1 MKFKLKNYEDLASAV
16 EKMSVRELL
25 KTVSCPQTTAE
36 NVEFDKE
43 YPLVFVHGTT
53 REKAKAFRES
63 RNAGTLICTDTE
75 CGAGMMLAGC
85 TDFPSMGALGVCND
99 EALAYQVGRITARD
113 CVEAG
118 WRWSL
123 SPCVDIRL
131 DHRSPAV
138 SIRSAG
144 SDPETVIKIA
154 GGYMKGLQDGGVVA
168 TIKHFPGDGACAY
181 DQHLTTAENPL
192 SREQWQESYGRV
204 YKELIAEGAMCVMPG
219 HISLP
224 AMDEIDPVMGL
235 CPPATLSYNLMT
247 KLLKQ
252 ELGFEGII
260 CSDALTM
267 GGFCGFMNY
276 YKACATFLKNGGDI
290 LLFVRT
296 NEKFFQEMTV
306 LVEEGFLP
314 LRVLQDRAYRVLC
327 FLRQAGELPVPN
339 EKLPD
344 GAALSRQVVEKSV
357 TVERDRFSVL
367 PFRANK
373 DTKILLVDFSNNYA
387 GSACTQRFLD
397 ALNDRGYHVELLES
411 PGPSKLRH
419 AAEDGAYDLI
429 LCSMTNGFSYGT
441 NVLRL
446 HGRLARNMMDGWTKQ
461 GTPVVFVCFYDDTF
475 HLQFAAPADTVVCTR
490 GVADATFGVL
500 LERLFS

>member
-1 MKFKLKNYEDLASAV
+1 MKFQLKNYEDIWENVKKFPVDQLI
-16 EKMSVRELL
+16 

-36 NVEFDKE
+36 NVEFDTE

-63 RNAGTLICTDTE
+63 RNGDTLICTDTE

-99 EALAYQVGRITARD
+99 GDLAYQVGRITARD

-131 DHRSPAV
+131 DPKSPAV

-192 SREQWQESYGRV
+192 TRERWWESYGKV
-204 YKELIAEGAMCVMPG
+204 YKTLIEQGAMCVMPG

-260 CSDALTM
+260 
-267 GGFCGFMNY
+267 
-276 YKACATFLKNGGDI
+276 
-290 LLFVRT
+290 
-296 NEKFFQEMTV
+296 
-306 LVEEGFLP
+306 
-314 LRVLQDRAYRVLC
+314 
-327 FLRQAGELPVPN
+327 
-339 EKLPD
+339 
-344 GAALSRQVVEKSV
+344 
-357 TVERDRFSVL
+357 
-367 PFRANK
+367 
-373 DTKILLVDFSNNYA
+373 
-387 GSACTQRFLD
+387 
-397 ALNDRGYHVELLES
+397 
-411 PGPSKLRH
+411 
-419 AAEDGAYDLI
+419 
-429 LCSMTNGFSYGT
+429 
-441 NVLRL
+441 
-446 HGRLARNMMDGWTKQ
+446 
-461 GTPVVFVCFYDDTF
+461 
-475 HLQFAAPADTVVCTR
+475 
-490 GVADATFGVL
+490 
-500 LERLFS
+500 

>member
-1 MKFKLKNYEDLASAV
+1 MKFRLMEYGDLLETV
-16 EKMSVRELL
+16 EKMTVPELL
-25 KTVSCPQTTAE
+25 KTVSCPQTTAD
-36 NVEFDKE
+36 NLEFDTR

-53 REKAKAFRES
+53 REKAKAFRQS
-63 RNAGTLICTDTE
+63 RAADTLICTDTE

-85 TDFPSMGALGVCND
+85 TEFPSMGALGVAGD
-99 EALAYQVGRITARD
+99 KQAAYQVGRLTARD

-131 DHRSPAV
+131 NGKSPAV

-144 SDPETVIKIA
+144 ADADTVIDIA
-154 GGYMKGLQDGGVVA
+154 GGYMQGLQDGGVVV
-168 TIKHFPGDGACAY
+168 TLKHFPGDGACDY

-192 SREQWQESYGRV
+192 SREAWQESYGKV
-204 YKELIAEGAMCVMPG
+204 YRALIDRGAMCVMPG

-224 AMDEIDPVMGL
+224 SMDEPDPVMGL

-296 NEKFFQEMTV
+296 SDAFFREMTD
-306 LVEEGFLP
+306 LVEQDYLP
-314 LRVLQDRAYRVLC
+314 LAVLKNRAYRVLC
-327 FLRQAGELPVPN
+327 FRRQALQMEIAQDA
-339 EKLPD
+339 LPD
-344 GAALSRQVVEKSV
+344 GAVLSRQVVAGGI
-357 TVERDRFSVL
+357 TVERDRFGVL
-367 PFRANK
+367 PFAADKNTR
-373 DTKILLVDFSNNYA
+373 ILLADVSNNYA
-387 GSACTQRFLD
+387 NTSCTKVFFETLKEK
-397 ALNDRGYHVELLES
+397 GYRVELAEN
-411 PGPSKLRH
+411 PGPSRLRH
-419 AAEDGAYDLI
+419 AAEDGEYDLI
-429 LCSMTNGFSYGT
+429 LCSVTNGFSYGT

-446 HGRLARNMMDGWTKQ
+446 HGRLARNMMEGWTKL

-475 HLQFAAPADTVVCTR
+475 HHQFAAPADTVVCTR
-490 GVADATFGVL
+490 GVAEATYDELCKRIFK
-500 LERLFS
+500 